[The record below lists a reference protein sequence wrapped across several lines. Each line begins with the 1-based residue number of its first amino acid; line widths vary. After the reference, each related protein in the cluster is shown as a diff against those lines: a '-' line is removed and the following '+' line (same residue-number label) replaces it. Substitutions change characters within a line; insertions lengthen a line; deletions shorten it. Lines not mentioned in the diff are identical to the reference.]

1 VPERPRAHHADAA
14 ATALRVVLFA
24 TAFLAPLVA
33 AGCAE
38 DAGGDAA
45 SETATAT
52 TTVTETMAETVTETV
67 TETVVEDTADPG
79 APAPTEATRTVV
91 RFGGNGDRTLPP
103 VQARRRGAMLRWR
116 NDGEVFSLFSQDG
129 IIVDSVGRRGETFL
143 PAGRHLLEIVASGD
157 WRIEIEN
164 ARRAR

>member
-24 TAFLAPLVA
+24 AVSLAPLVA
-33 AGCAE
+33 AGCGE

-45 SETATAT
+45 SRTATVAVT
-52 TTVTETMAETVTETV
+52 TTVTETVAETV
-67 TETVVEDTADPG
+67 TETVVEDTAEPG
-79 APAPTEATRTVV
+79 APAPTESTRSVV
-91 RFGGNGDRTLPP
+91 RFDGNGDRILPP
-103 VQARRRGAMLRWR
+103 VEARRRGAMLRWR

-129 IIVDSVGRRGETFL
+129 IVVDSVGRRGETFL
-143 PAGRHLLEIVASGD
+143 PAGSHLLEIVASGD

>member
-52 TTVTETMAETVTETV
+52 TTVTETVADTV
-67 TETVVEDTADPG
+67 TETVVEDTANPG
-79 APAPTEATRTVV
+79 APAPTEATGIVV

-103 VQARRRGAMLRWR
+103 VEARRRGAMLRWR